1 MPSAAE
7 TVQRFIEAIERRDL
21 DGALALVATD
31 CAYDNVPVGPVE
43 GPDGIRS
50 ILGPIIER
58 SDEIAW
64 PIVRSAAAGDVV
76 FNERIDR
83 FRIGDHWIEL
93 PVTGVWEVR
102 DGLITLWRD
111 YFDLDTYRRQM
122 P

>member
-1 MPSAAE
+1 MPSAAD

-21 DGALALVATD
+21 DAALALVATD

-83 FRIGDHWIEL
+83 FRIGDQWIEL